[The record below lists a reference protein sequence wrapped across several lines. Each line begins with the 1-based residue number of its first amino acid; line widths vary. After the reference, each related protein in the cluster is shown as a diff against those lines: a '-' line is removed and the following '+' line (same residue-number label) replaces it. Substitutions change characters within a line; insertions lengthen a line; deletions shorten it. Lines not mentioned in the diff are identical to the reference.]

1 LYEEKFTANVA
12 KTHPVRQ
19 LVYEKYFFGNLAKA
33 MFRNVVVMRRTFLQ
47 PSAENIN
54 RAKSDKLKP
63 TGKIRR
69 NAHQACN
76 KQMV

>member
-1 LYEEKFTANVA
+1 MKIKYAANIA
-12 KTHPVRQ
+12 KIHFERQ
-19 LVYEKYFFGNLAKA
+19 LVIEKYFFRNLAKA